1 MLSEQQYADMIAQ
14 LGRRNILSISGGR
27 VIKLPKGV
35 RLPVSSGISVVV
47 IYDEGSDTYTV
58 KREFCRKVRGDE
70 VIYDHG
76 QRTEVYCEQLAETA
90 YVAGMYKS
98 YDQGQAWVMEAARR
112 V

>member
-1 MLSEQQYADMIAQ
+1 MLTDQQYGDMADQI
-14 LGRRNILSISGGR
+14 GRRVILSISGGR
-27 VIKLPKGV
+27 IIKMSKGI

-70 VIYDHG
+70 TIFNHG
-76 QRTEVYCEQLAETA
+76 QRTEVYCDQLSETA

-98 YDQGQAWVMEAARR
+98 FDKGQAWVLEAARR
-112 V
+112 A